1 MFVYGLSVLEF
12 RFGLLILSFY
22 PMGSFILYLY
32 CLFIQWDLSFF
43 TYIVF
48 LFNGIFR
55 SLLIL
60 SFYLIGSFDLRVEV
74 DSQGGPF

>member
-22 PMGSFILYLY
+22 QMGCFILYLY
-32 CLFIQWDLSFF
+32 CLFIQWNLSFF

-74 DSQGGPF
+74 DSQEGPF